1 MTENEQVVVEE
12 VEQATQ
18 EVAAPAPEAGRAPRG
33 RGPRRDGKGGPRRT
47 PRERDA
53 FKETVIAIN
62 RVSKTVKGGRHLR
75 FTAIVVIGDN
85 KGKIGFATG
94 KANEVPDAI
103 KKALERARRNIV
115 NVPIIKGDTIPHDVL
130 GNWGATQVFL
140 KKAPDGTGIVAG
152 SAVRSILELAGIKNI
167 YTKLY
172 GSRTPINT
180 VRATVNAIQQLRT
193 REQVAALRGKNPDE
207 LVGR

>member
-1 MTENEQVVVEE
+1 
-12 VEQATQ
+12 
-18 EVAAPAPEAGRAPRG
+18 
-33 RGPRRDGKGGPRRT
+33 
-47 PRERDA
+47 
-53 FKETVIAIN
+53 
-62 RVSKTVKGGRHLR
+62 
-75 FTAIVVIGDN
+75 
-85 KGKIGFATG
+85 
-94 KANEVPDAI
+94 
-103 KKALERARRNIV
+103 
-115 NVPIIKGDTIPHDVL
+115 
-130 GNWGATQVFL
+130 
-140 KKAPDGTGIVAG
+140 VAG